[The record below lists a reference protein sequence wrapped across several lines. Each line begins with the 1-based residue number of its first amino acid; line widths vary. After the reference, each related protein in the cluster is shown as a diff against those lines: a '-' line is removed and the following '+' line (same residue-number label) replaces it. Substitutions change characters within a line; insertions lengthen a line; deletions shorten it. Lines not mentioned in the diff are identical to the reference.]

1 MAPTT
6 VLIAEDERLVAE
18 DISSNLKALGYAV
31 CATVTSGKK
40 AIDEANR
47 HAPDI
52 VLMDIVLKGQM
63 DGVEA
68 ANQIRIQFD
77 IPVVYLTAHASEE
90 ILQRAKTASPFGY
103 IVKPF
108 RKREL
113 RTAIEVALY
122 RHKTEKALKQSEQ
135 WLFTALRSIG
145 EGVTAIDSRG
155 CVTFMNPVAQSLTG
169 WSEEEA
175 VGKPLKDIFNVV
187 HEMTREEVENP
198 AVKVVE
204 TGRAVE
210 LGDFTLLIAKDG
222 TDIPLEVTANP
233 ITGKQGNTVG
243 AVMVFRDI
251 RQRRRTEA
259 ETRILQAQVQEAQKV
274 EAISTLAGGMAHEY
288 NNALAAIAGSVELLK
303 MDLAEDEDILS
314 YIEPISRST
323 RRMAK
328 LTSQLL
334 AFARGGK
341 YGPKTLCLNDFV
353 TETLPIFRDAI
364 DPAIAIETDVASCI
378 SCVEADPTQMQ
389 MVISSVLNN
398 ASEATNGSGRII
410 ISATEEEVDE
420 ELVKKHPDLKQGRYV
435 HLSVRDSG
443 NGMDEETRNRI
454 FEPFFTTKFQG
465 RGLGMAAVYG
475 IIRNHY
481 GGIWVDSEPG
491 KGTVVHI
498 YLPCVDPEKIDVE
511 KPKPELARG
520 TGTILLIEDEEP
532 LMRVTRKMLERLGYR
547 VLAAQSGKKAVQ
559 TATDHDGD
567 IDLAILDVGL
577 PDKWGTD
584 VYDLIR
590 EVRPGLRVIVTS
602 GYGMDSPAQE
612 LFKAGVDGF
621 IQKPYSLATLS
632 GKVKDI
638 LERK

>member
-1 MAPTT
+1 
-6 VLIAEDERLVAE
+6 
-18 DISSNLKALGYAV
+18 
-31 CATVTSGKK
+31 
-40 AIDEANR
+40 
-47 HAPDI
+47 
-52 VLMDIVLKGQM
+52 
-63 DGVEA
+63 
-68 ANQIRIQFD
+68 
-77 IPVVYLTAHASEE
+77 
-90 ILQRAKTASPFGY
+90 
-103 IVKPF
+103 
-108 RKREL
+108 
-113 RTAIEVALY
+113 
-122 RHKTEKALKQSEQ
+122 
-135 WLFTALRSIG
+135 
-145 EGVTAIDSRG
+145 
-155 CVTFMNPVAQSLTG
+155 MNPVAQSLTG

-187 HEMTREEVENP
+187 HEMTREEVENL
-198 AVKVVE
+198 AAKVVE

-233 ITGKQGNTVG
+233 ITGEQGNTVG
-243 AVMVFRDI
+243 AVMVFHDI
-251 RQRRRTEA
+251 RERRRTEA

-288 NNALAAIAGSVELLK
+288 NNALSAIAGSVELLK
-303 MDLAEDEDILS
+303 MDLAEDEDILAH
-314 YIEPISRST
+314 IEPISRST

-353 TETLPIFRDAI
+353 AEALPIFRDAI
-364 DPAIAIETDVASCI
+364 DPAISIETDVPSSI

-389 MVISSVLNN
+389 MVISSVLSN

-420 ELVKKHPDLKQGRYV
+420 EFAKKHPDLKQGRYV

-443 NGMDEETRNRI
+443 NGMDEETRSRV

-498 YLPCVDPEKIDVE
+498 LLPCVGSEKTDAE
-511 KPKPELARG
+511 KPKAELARG

-532 LMRVTRKMLERLGYR
+532 LMRVTRKMLQRLGYR
-547 VLAAQSGKKAVQ
+547 VLAARSGKEAVQ
-559 TATDHDGD
+559 TTTDYDGD

-577 PDKWGTD
+577 PDKWGTN
-584 VYDLIR
+584 VYELIR
-590 EVRPGLRVIVTS
+590 EARPNLRVIVTS
-602 GYGMDSPAQE
+602 GYAMDGPAQE
-612 LFKAGVDGF
+612 LFKAGVESF
-621 IQKPYSLATLS
+621 IQKPYSLARLS
-632 GKVKDI
+632 EKVKEV
-638 LERK
+638 LEKTPV